1 MKIKYVFERQL
12 QGIDYQIYP
21 HCILASTDFF
31 FPYINN
37 MMVVKSSRFRKDHI
51 VLPKYFRS
59 ITLFMKQVLSA
70 IIDS

>member
-1 MKIKYVFERQL
+1 MCIFYRQL
-12 QGIDYQIYP
+12 QGIDIKYIRTAFE
-21 HCILASTDFF
+21 HRWTSFF
-31 FPYINN
+31 QNINN
-37 MMVVKSSRFRKDHI
+37 MMVVKTSRFRKDYI